1 MIINSLVKYYD
12 QLIED
17 GEVMPMIGYTLRKV
31 KYILD
36 INEDG
41 ELLDI
46 VPNTE
51 TVIVGKKV
59 REIAKEFIVP
69 DGGTRSSGVK
79 PYFLCDN
86 AKHIFGFSK
95 KHFAASKALHQE
107 ILEGVDNIY
116 AMAILNFFKNWDASL
131 PLENMKIQEKNEDKE
146 FMTTNFVFRLDLKL
160 IHHDV
165 EIKDAWS
172 SYYAQRLG
180 ENGLCLVSGEKE
192 PLARLHGNIKGIP
205 GGQAAG
211 VSLVSYNANS
221 FESFVNSPVSE
232 NVAFKYVTTLNKLLS
247 TTKNKTRIGETTVVF
262 FSENNSSMSDGL
274 MGLPLGVII
283 DESEELKGVFEKIIQ
298 GKPVEEV
305 ALEDL
310 KSDFYIIGLAPN
322 NARVAIR
329 FFMRNNFGSFL
340 ENIKLHVKR
349 FEIEGP
355 PNKKL
360 YLTPW
365 ELSQE
370 AINKNAK
377 EKNDDLIVSILKAI
391 LTNGEYPASFLAK
404 ILTRMKADL
413 HGDETTSKHAINYRR
428 VGMIKAYLL
437 KQTKYSEEEITMA
450 LNKEFK
456 EPAYLLGRLFATYE
470 KIQDDEQGKDGN
482 ITIKKNYF
490 ASASVTPASIF
501 PNVVKSGELYL
512 QKMQS
517 GLKVNREKLIGEIM
531 SMLPAAPMPKNLS
544 FEEQNLFVL
553 GYNHQRQDFF
563 KKTDEETK
571 KTESEEN

>member
-12 QLIED
+12 KLIED
-17 GEVMPMIGYTLRKV
+17 GEDIPMMGYTPRKV

-36 INEDG
+36 INESG

-46 VPNTE
+46 VPNVEITE
-51 TVIVGKKV
+51 TKGKS
-59 REIAKEFIVP
+59 REITKEFIVP
-69 DGGTRSSGVK
+69 DGGKRSSGVK

-86 AKHIFGFSK
+86 AKYIFGFSH
-95 KHFAASKALHQE
+95 KHFAACKTLHEE
-107 ILEGVDNIY
+107 ILAGVNNVY
-116 AMAILNFFKNWDASL
+116 ATAILNFFENWDVSL
-131 PLENMKIQEKNEDKE
+131 LEENSKIQEKIQDKE
-146 FMTTNFVFRLDLKL
+146 FMTTSFVFRLELKL
-160 IHHDV
+160 IHEDIDIR
-165 EIKDAWS
+165 EAWR
-172 SYYAQRLG
+172 SYCAQRVG
-180 ENGLCLVSGEKE
+180 EYELCSVSADKA
-192 PLARLHGNIKGIP
+192 PIANLHGVVKGIP

-211 VSLVSYNANS
+211 VSLVSYNAKS

-232 NVAFKYVTTLNKLLS
+232 NVAFKYVTTLNRLLS

-262 FSENNSSMSDGL
+262 YSENNNSMSDRL
-274 MGLPLGVII
+274 MGFPLGAVV
-283 DESEELKGVFEKIIQ
+283 DESEELKGIFEKIVQ

-305 ALEDL
+305 TLEEL
-310 KSDFYIIGLAPN
+310 KSEFYIIGLAPN

-370 AINKNAK
+370 AINKNAN
-377 EKNDDLIVSILKAI
+377 EKNDDIIVSILKAI
-391 LTNGEYPASFLAK
+391 LTNGNYPSSFISKVLA
-404 ILTRMKADL
+404 RMKADL
-413 HGDETTSKHAINYRR
+413 HGDEAISKHAINYRR

-437 KQTKYSEEEITMA
+437 KQTKYPKEEIGMA
-450 LNKEFK
+450 LNKEFS

-470 KIQDDEQGKDGN
+470 KIQEDDGSNVN
-482 ITIKKNYF
+482 IKSNYF

-501 PNVVKSGELYL
+501 PNIVKSGELYL
-512 QKMQS
+512 QKLPT
-517 GLKVNREKLIGEIM
+517 GLKITREKLIGEIM
-531 SMLPAAPMPKNLS
+531 SMLPAAPLPKNLS

-553 GYNHQRQDFF
+553 GYYHQRQDFF
-563 KKTDEETK
+563 KKSDTETK
-571 KTESEEN
+571 ETESEEN